1 MTNEEMLDKAIQFL
15 VDMETDIPCE
25 EMFGYTDYCE
35 DCGYNCPQK
44 ECWQYFLSGKWK
56 DEWNDSDNDN

>member
-1 MTNEEMLDKAIQFL
+1 MNNEEMLDKAIQFL

-35 DCGYNCPQK
+35 DCGYSCPQK

-56 DEWNDSDNDN
+56 DE